1 MDYKVSKWQSASTK
15 PTITGIYQ
23 RRHFWTALFFNTEP
37 EEHIYHEAC
46 DTWYIV
52 HTCTMTGRREFIT
65 APSQIMQW
73 RGVEYE

>member
-1 MDYKVSKWQSASTK
+1 MHYKVSKWQSSSTK

-46 DTWYIV
+46 NTWYIV

-65 APSQIMQW
+65 APSQVMQW
-73 RGVEYE
+73 RGVEY